1 MRVCV
6 CICVCVSL
14 HPNVRPR
21 SIFVV
26 YYLFTC
32 FPFLHSVSIV
42 DPYFGASM
50 VRRYVGTLVL
60 GDLWGVHLQIFE
72 CFIFVIV
79 PWDMSHPTPSHF
91 HIVLYVVYLV
101 WESRRKVWWLYVGSF
116 IFTMLFQLSSRIS
129 SSELVLVILS
139 RMKMS
144 GEQLFARQS
153 GALYWLGIFIWG
165 HLIKY
170 ANLLFANEP

>member
-1 MRVCV
+1 M
-6 CICVCVSL
+6 CVSL

-91 HIVLYVVYLV
+91 HISTL
-101 WESRRKVWWLYVGSF
+101 SC
-116 IFTMLFQLSSRIS
+116 MLC
-129 SSELVLVILS
+129 ILFGKAEG
-139 RMKMS
+139 RYDDCM
-144 GEQLFARQS
+144 
-153 GALYWLGIFIWG
+153 
-165 HLIKY
+165 
-170 ANLLFANEP
+170 

>member
-91 HIVLYVVYLV
+91 HISTL
-101 WESRRKVWWLYVGSF
+101 SC
-116 IFTMLFQLSSRIS
+116 MLC
-129 SSELVLVILS
+129 ILFGKAEG
-139 RMKMS
+139 RYDDCM
-144 GEQLFARQS
+144 
-153 GALYWLGIFIWG
+153 
-165 HLIKY
+165 
-170 ANLLFANEP
+170 

>member
-1 MRVCV
+1 MLFGIDLISMEKLFQISFIVILVVVFLLKCIELYACMCV
-6 CICVCVSL
+6 YLCVCVSL

-101 WESRRKVWWLYVGSF
+101 WESRRKV
-116 IFTMLFQLSSRIS
+116 
-129 SSELVLVILS
+129 
-139 RMKMS
+139 
-144 GEQLFARQS
+144 
-153 GALYWLGIFIWG
+153 
-165 HLIKY
+165 
-170 ANLLFANEP
+170 